1 VIDLHTHLLP
11 GVDDGAGTL
20 AEAVAMARL
29 AAADGVT
36 TIVATPHRNP
46 WSYRADRA
54 DAERRLEEVRRAC
67 QCEGIAVRLLLGGE
81 SYIAPDLPEQLETGL
96 ALTINGSRYLLIEW
110 PLAEYPP
117 YSDQVI
123 FELQVRGI
131 IPVVAHAERYRF
143 VQRDPQGLARQ
154 VERGVLAQ
162 VTASSLLGEFGPRV
176 RRASEDLLTR
186 GLAHLIASD
195 SHGPERRAP
204 VLSRAR
210 ARAAELVGE
219 GRARALVEDVPR
231 AIINDERV
239 DLPPPV
245 LPKPRPFWMFWRV
258 G

>member
-1 VIDLHTHLLP
+1 
-11 GVDDGAGTL
+11 
-20 AEAVAMARL
+20 MARL
-29 AAADGVT
+29 AAADGIT

-46 WSYRADRA
+46 WSYREGRA
-54 DAERRLEEVRRAC
+54 DAERRLLEVRQAC
-67 QCEGIAVRLLLGGE
+67 QREGIALCLLLGGE
-81 SYIAPDLPEQLETGL
+81 SHIAPDLPHQLETGL

-110 PLAEYPP
+110 PLADYPP

-176 RRASEDLLTR
+176 RRVSEDLLTR

-195 SHGPERRAP
+195 SHGP
-204 VLSRAR
+204 
-210 ARAAELVGE
+210 
-219 GRARALVEDVPR
+219 
-231 AIINDERV
+231 
-239 DLPPPV
+239 
-245 LPKPRPFWMFWRV
+245 
-258 G
+258 